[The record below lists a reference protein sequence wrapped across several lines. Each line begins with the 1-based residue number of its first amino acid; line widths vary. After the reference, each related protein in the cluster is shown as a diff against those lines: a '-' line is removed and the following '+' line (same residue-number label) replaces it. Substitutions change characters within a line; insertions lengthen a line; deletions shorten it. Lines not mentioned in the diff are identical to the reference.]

1 MAAKPAKT
9 EYTVGDTFSA
19 DGLKVVKVMSDKTEP
34 EAVTGE
40 YSLTAVDT
48 SGAVVDLTKPFDKA
62 ATGKVTVTVTLNADK
77 TKTATFEVTVKA
89 KDETKPT
96 DPENPTNPTN
106 PTKPTKPTEPQN
118 PAKPIEPG
126 KKPGAQKPAG
136 QQNVCPRPVPRWLAW
151 PVRSR
156 CCSPPVWP

>member
-1 MAAKPAKT
+1 MAEKPKPATVESIKVAAKPAKT

-19 DGLKVVKVMSDKTEP
+19 DGLKVVKVMSAKT
-34 EAVTGE
+34 
-40 YSLTAVDT
+40 
-48 SGAVVDLTKPFDKA
+48 
-62 ATGKVTVTVTLNADK
+62 
-77 TKTATFEVTVKA
+77 
-89 KDETKPT
+89 
-96 DPENPTNPTN
+96 
-106 PTKPTKPTEPQN
+106 
-118 PAKPIEPG
+118 EPG

>member
-34 EAVTGE
+34 EAVAGE
-40 YSLTAVDT
+40 YSLTAVDA
-48 SGAVVDLTKPFDKA
+48 SGAAVDLNKPFDKA

-77 TKTATFEVTVKA
+77 TKTATFEVTVKV

-96 DPENPTNPTN
+96 DPENPNK
-106 PTKPTKPTEPQN
+106 PTKPTKPQN
-118 PAKPIEPG
+118 PAKPTEPG
-126 KKPGAQKPAG
+126 KKLGAQKPAG

-156 CCSPPVWP
+156 CCLPPVWP

>member
-34 EAVTGE
+34 
-40 YSLTAVDT
+40 
-48 SGAVVDLTKPFDKA
+48 
-62 ATGKVTVTVTLNADK
+62 
-77 TKTATFEVTVKA
+77 
-89 KDETKPT
+89 
-96 DPENPTNPTN
+96 
-106 PTKPTKPTEPQN
+106 
-118 PAKPIEPG
+118 G

-151 PVRSR
+151 PVCVPMCAPKR
-156 CCSPPVWP
+156 